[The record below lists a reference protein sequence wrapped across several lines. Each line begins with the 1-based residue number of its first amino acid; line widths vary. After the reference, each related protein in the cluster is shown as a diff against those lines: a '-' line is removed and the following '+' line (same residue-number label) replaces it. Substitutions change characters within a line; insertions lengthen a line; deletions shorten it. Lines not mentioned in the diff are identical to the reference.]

1 MNSRAVKRIDDVT
14 RLRTAQYAEDSG
26 AAGLP
31 AGRSLHSRWS
41 LTDHTVTELRARRR
55 DGAPESA

>member
-26 AAGLP
+26 AAACLP
-31 AGRSLHSRWS
+31 S
-41 LTDHTVTELRARRR
+41 AR
-55 DGAPESA
+55 